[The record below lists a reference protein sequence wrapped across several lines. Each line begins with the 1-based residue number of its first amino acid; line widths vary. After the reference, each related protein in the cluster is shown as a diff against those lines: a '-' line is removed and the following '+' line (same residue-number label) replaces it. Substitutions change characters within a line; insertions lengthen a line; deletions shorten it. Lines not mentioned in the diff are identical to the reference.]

1 MIRPPNT
8 PIERPM
14 RNSQEVQEDQRQL
27 ALWREKLYA
36 ILSLGGSTTYAAG
49 AIGAAGFVTFTVS
62 VIGCF
67 ANKEQSVMVGP
78 PAAIDAGLLWNAVIT
93 ANNVVTI
100 RVYNTTAGPITPAS
114 SVWSV
119 RVMP

>member
-8 PIERPM
+8 PVERLTP
-14 RNSQEVQEDQRQL
+14 NSGEAQEDQRQL
-27 ALWREKLYA
+27 GLWREKLYQ

-49 AIGAAGFVTFTVS
+49 AIGATSFVTFTITVT
-62 VIGCF
+62 GCY
-67 ANKEQSVMVGP
+67 ADKEQSVMVGP
-78 PAAIDAGLLWNAVIT
+78 PAEINAGLLWNAVIT

-114 SVWSV
+114 SVWAV